1 APVARAAPR
10 ARASAAAVPRR
21 PRAGG
26 PALARPAD
34 RGGRGRRHG
43 ERHHA
48 VAAGGRRH
56 FLAAPPTELRR
67 ADRRGGPGGVRAAEA
82 AGWALN
88 GRYAEPGF
96 QRLLWEAVAAAGE
109 DESRQRPRGWLAPR
123 PIQDDIARDFGLE
136 SVEQALQAAEEEQ
149 GADRWVVWRRRRR
162 QLLLSPREQ
171 CEGNAFSHLDA
182 PPPPPGPG
190 LAAAAGGAAAPEA
203 ERARAEGPPEGL
215 LGYTPRPAES
225 GCGGWREAPA
235 ARACPCGRA
244 TPRHEQRLS
253 IGAEVEEIARK
264 GDSLMYRLRSGWGPD
279 RGWVSVTSRGAALLE
294 PVRQDLELF

>member
-215 LGYTPRPAES
+215 LGYTPRPAERLWRVA
-225 GCGGWREAPA
+225 GGAGRE
-235 ARACPCGRA
+235 G
-244 TPRHEQRLS
+244 L
-253 IGAEVEEIARK
+253 
-264 GDSLMYRLRSGWGPD
+264 
-279 RGWVSVTSRGAALLE
+279 
-294 PVRQDLELF
+294 PVREGDASARFEAGTPQDPDAAMFFTRGRFR

>member
-1 APVARAAPR
+1 P
-10 ARASAAAVPRR
+10 
-21 PRAGG
+21 
-26 PALARPAD
+26 PANPP
-34 RGGRGRRHG
+34 
-43 ERHHA
+43 
-48 VAAGGRRH
+48 
-56 FLAAPPTELRR
+56 LAAP
-67 ADRRGGPGGVRAAEA
+67 GPRSWPWRVG
-82 AGWALN
+82 
-88 GRYAEPGF
+88 
-96 QRLLWEAVAAAGE
+96 
-109 DESRQRPRGWLAPR
+109 QRPRRRQDAARELAR